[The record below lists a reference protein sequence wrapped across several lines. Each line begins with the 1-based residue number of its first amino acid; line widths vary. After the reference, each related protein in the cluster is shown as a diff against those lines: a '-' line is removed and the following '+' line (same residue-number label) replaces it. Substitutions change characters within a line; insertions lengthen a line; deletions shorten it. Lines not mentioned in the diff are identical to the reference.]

1 MDSSRNHIDD
11 EGGRNND
18 GKMSHIDSKER
29 WWVIL
34 ITSGTI
40 SHIEIIKIFFMKFR
54 GRIRV
59 SWTVYN
65 WLIRLPIFAAEKPTI
80 SIVLNLLYH
89 MQQKFRR
96 STIKKVRITMER
108 NWLIQDRVK
117 LIIKMKKYIRLN
129 TWVRSKV
136 DTLGPRVLGQSGR
149 SRGSIER
156 SNRLKVDGLGPQWT
170 G

>member
-40 SHIEIIKIFFMKFR
+40 SHIEIIKIVFMKFR

-65 WLIRLPIFAAEKPTI
+65 WLIRMQW
-80 SIVLNLLYH
+80 SILI
-89 MQQKFRR
+89 QKW
-96 STIKKVRITMER
+96 SILIKKWSIL
-108 NWLIQDRVK
+108 NWKYSKKFEIFTHDIFRVQK
-117 LIIKMKKYIRLN
+117 HQFWWNCNFEMQKSIFEKIRKN
-129 TWVRSKV
+129 SK
-136 DTLGPRVLGQSGR
+136 G
-149 SRGSIER
+149 
-156 SNRLKVDGLGPQWT
+156 
-170 G
+170 